1 MSRGI
6 CVDLAD
12 WKDQEQ
18 SGQKSWNNYSS
29 ITIQNLAELG
39 RAQQRQP
46 LHHRRVHPRNRLRTE
61 NSAAPHMEKQSVNED
76 IMKLVQLTLVGVN
89 RLDPVES

>member
-1 MSRGI
+1 M
-6 CVDLAD
+6 DLAD
-12 WKDQEQ
+12 LKDQEQ

-29 ITIQNLAELG
+29 ITIQNLAKLG

-46 LHHRRVHPRNRLRTE
+46 LHRRCVHPRNHLGTE
-61 NSAAPHMEKQSVNED
+61 NSAPHMEKQSVNED